1 MRRRSMVTGAAVAA
15 VALSTGL
22 LPGAARARRRAAG
35 ELWVFDTLRSVGGRT
50 PELVGA
56 PTLATSPWG
65 RATMFDGVDD
75 GLLIDRHPLAGA
87 RSFTIEALFR
97 PDGGAFEQRWL
108 HLETEDGS
116 APGLSKTRILF
127 EIRVVGESWYLD
139 AFTTDGHAKQT
150 LIVPANRFPIG
161 RWYHVAQSYD
171 GTTYRSYVDGVVQME
186 VPVHFDPQGPGRAAI
201 GMRMNR
207 VNFFHGAVRA
217 AFFAQTALAP
227 ADFVLP
233 PVPRAA

>member
-1 MRRRSMVTGAAVAA
+1 MMRRRDVVMGAIPMA
-15 VALSTGL
+15 ALSAGL
-22 LPGAARARRRAAG
+22 LPAVARARHGAAG
-35 ELWVFDTLRSVGGRT
+35 ALWRFDTLRHIGGRT

-56 PTLATSPWG
+56 PTLTTSPWG
-65 RATMFDGVDD
+65 RATLFDGVDD

-87 RSFTIEALFR
+87 RTFTIEALFR

-116 APGLSKTRILF
+116 PPGLSKTRILF
-127 EIRVVGESWYLD
+127 EIRVVADGWYLD

-171 GTTYRSYVDGVVQME
+171 GSIYRSYVDGVEQMA
-186 VPVHFDPQGPGRAAI
+186 VPVRFDPQGPGRAAI

-217 AFFAQTALAP
+217 AFFARSALAP

-233 PVPRAA
+233 QARQG

>member
-1 MRRRSMVTGAAVAA
+1 MRRRDVVMGAVPTA
-15 VALSTGL
+15 ALSLGL
-22 LPGAARARRRAAG
+22 LPGVARARRRAAG
-35 ELWVFDTLRSVGGRT
+35 ELWVFDTLRSIGRRT
-50 PELVGA
+50 PELVGT
-56 PTLATSPWG
+56 PTLTGSPWG
-65 RATMFDGVDD
+65 RATVFDGVDD
-75 GLLIDRHPLAGA
+75 ALLIDRHPLAGA
-87 RSFTIEALFR
+87 GTFTIEALFR

-127 EIRVVGESWYLD
+127 EIRVIDDRWYLD

-150 LIVPANRFPIG
+150 LIVPANRFPVG

-171 GTTYRSYVDGVVQME
+171 GTTYRSYVDGVVQLE

-217 AFFAQTALAP
+217 AFFARSALAP

-233 PVPRAA
+233 RAPAG